1 VGCRIYP
8 GLIFSIF
15 NIETGASKTSVFF
28 LIIFKSGLMKKFTFY
43 TLLTSLLFAVLSCE
57 KEYQR
62 PRKYEVDLFKNEKK
76 DSNQA
81 YIMSEDEA
89 YGISDMV
96 VASSDISVTDSSSG
110 RGKAIY
116 IYSINSGDLLFSK
129 RDSVISYPYR
139 FLSNQRLNLKK
150 EENDSVYVFLEK
162 LKGYK
167 SIAEVK
173 QIKYQWLKGAPVY
186 LLDNAKK

>member
-1 VGCRIYP
+1 
-8 GLIFSIF
+8 
-15 NIETGASKTSVFF
+15 
-28 LIIFKSGLMKKFTFY
+28 
-43 TLLTSLLFAVLSCE
+43 
-57 KEYQR
+57 
-62 PRKYEVDLFKNEKK
+62 
-76 DSNQA
+76 
-81 YIMSEDEA
+81 
-89 YGISDMV
+89 MV

-150 EENDSVYVFLEK
+150 DENDSVYVFLEK

>member
-43 TLLTSLLFAVLSCE
+43 TLLASLLFAVLSCE

>member
-1 VGCRIYP
+1 MGCRIYP

-28 LIIFKSGLMKKFTFY
+28 LIIFKSDLMKKFTFY
-43 TLLTSLLFAVLSCE
+43 TLLASLLFAVLSCE

>member
-1 VGCRIYP
+1 
-8 GLIFSIF
+8 
-15 NIETGASKTSVFF
+15 
-28 LIIFKSGLMKKFTFY
+28 MKKFTFY
-43 TLLTSLLFAVLSCE
+43 TLLACLLFAVLSCE

-62 PRKYEVDLFKNEKK
+62 PRQYEVDLFKNEKK

-116 IYSINSGDLLFSK
+116 IYSINSGELLFSK

>member
-8 GLIFSIF
+8 GLIFPIF

-43 TLLTSLLFAVLSCE
+43 TLLASLLFAVLSCE

>member
-28 LIIFKSGLMKKFTFY
+28 LIIFKSGLMKKFTFC
-43 TLLTSLLFAVLSCE
+43 TLLASLLFAVLSCE

>member
-1 VGCRIYP
+1 MGCRIYP

-43 TLLTSLLFAVLSCE
+43 TLLASLLFAVLSCE

>member
-1 VGCRIYP
+1 
-8 GLIFSIF
+8 
-15 NIETGASKTSVFF
+15 
-28 LIIFKSGLMKKFTFY
+28 MKNFTFY
-43 TLLTSLLFAVLSCE
+43 ILLAFLFFSVLSCE

-62 PRKYEVDLFKNEKK
+62 PRKYEIDLFKNEKK
-76 DSNQA
+76 DSGQA
-81 YIMSEDEA
+81 YVMSEDEA

-96 VASSDISVTDSSSG
+96 VASSDISISDSSSG
-110 RGKAIY
+110 RGKAFY

-129 RDSVISYPYR
+129 RDSVIPYPFQ

-150 EENDSVYVFLEK
+150 EKHDSVYVFLEK

-167 SIAEVK
+167 SIAEMK

-186 LLDNAKK
+186 LLDNEKK